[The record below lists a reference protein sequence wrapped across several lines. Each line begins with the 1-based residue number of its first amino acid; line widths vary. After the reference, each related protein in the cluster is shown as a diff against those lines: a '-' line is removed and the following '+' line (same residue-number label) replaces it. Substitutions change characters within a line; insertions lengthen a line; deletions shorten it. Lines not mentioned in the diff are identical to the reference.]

1 MKRKIYVLGVIM
13 LCFVFLGGCIKKK
26 EETVGTSE
34 TTSETTDSKFEG
46 TLKDLM
52 KRGKDSRCTYSVD
65 IEGVQQSGVIYMAD
79 KKVRGDFIVRITD
92 EKETKTHF
100 INDGEYQWVWSDGNS
115 EGMKMSMEKLEAMQ
129 EEMQYEGQAETNAS
143 VRAMNERIDYD
154 CSAWRVD
161 KSKFVLPKNVNFRDF
176 GVEMEKM
183 QDQMKGM
190 CSSCDQIPDAE
201 ARAECRKN
209 LGCE

>member
-34 TTSETTDSKFEG
+34 TTSETTESKFEG

-52 KRGKDSRCTYSVD
+52 KRGKNNRCTYSVD
-65 IEGVQQSGVIYMAD
+65 IEGVQQSGVIYVAD
-79 KKVRGDFIVRITD
+79 NKIRGDFIVKIGD
-92 EKETKTHF
+92 EKETKSHF
-100 INDGEYQWVWSDGNS
+100 FNDGEYQWVWSDGNS
-115 EGMKMSMEKLEAMQ
+115 EGMKMKMEKI

-143 VRAMNERIDYD
+143 VRAMNEKMDYE
-154 CSAWRVD
+154 CLSWRVD
-161 KSKFVLPKNVNFRDF
+161 KSKFVLPGNVNFKDF
-176 GVEMEKM
+176 GAEMEKV

-190 CSSCDQIPDAE
+190 CGSCDQIPDAE
-201 ARAECRKN
+201 AMAECRKN